1 MATDERFLVTGA
13 LGCIGAWTVKRL
25 VDEGVPVWTYD
36 LPSGEPHRMRLI
48 VGDEAMEG
56 VRQVAGDIT
65 DEAAF
70 ERAVA
75 DNGITH
81 IVHLAAL
88 QVPFVRARPIVGAR
102 VNVVGTAIVF
112 ETVKRHADQVRGLT
126 YASSIGVYGPSGL
139 YPPGPLAH
147 DAPLKPPT
155 LYGVTKQANEGWA
168 AIYWQDD
175 GVRSV
180 GLRPSFVYGP
190 GRDQGVSSTPTKAMA
205 AAAAGR
211 DYRISFG
218 GSAVYQHA
226 DDAAA
231 VFIRAARSGIEGAPV
246 YNMGGT
252 FASVA
257 EVVAAIEAAAPEMAG
272 RVTFEPAPLG
282 VGPEDVDGRPLEEAL
297 GAIDWVPL
305 TEGVR
310 RTIEHFR
317 AAIRD
322 GTLDVDRAVA

>member
-36 LPSGEPHRMRLI
+36 LPTGEPHRLRLI
-48 VGDEAMEG
+48 VGDEALER
-56 VRQVAGDIT
+56 VHQVGGDIT
-65 DEAAF
+65 DEDTFA
-70 ERAVA
+70 RVVA

-81 IVHLAAL
+81 VVHLAAL
-88 QVPFVRARPIVGAR
+88 QVPFVKARPVVGAR

-112 ETVKRHADQVRGLT
+112 ETVKKHADQVRGLT
-126 YASSIGVYGPSGL
+126 YASSVGVYGPSDQ

-168 AIYWQDD
+168 KIYWQDD

-218 GSAVYQHA
+218 GAAVYQHA

-231 VFIRAARSGIEGAPV
+231 VFIRAARNPLAGAPV
-246 YNMGGT
+246 FNMGGT
-252 FASVA
+252 KASVA

-272 RVTFEPAPLG
+272 RITHEEAPLP
-282 VGPEDVDGRPLEEAL
+282 VPEDIDGRALDEAL
-297 GAIDWVPL
+297 GPIAWTPFRD
-305 TEGVR
+305 GVR
-310 RTIEHFR
+310 QTIEHFR
-317 AAIRD
+317 AALRD
-322 GTLDVDRAVA
+322 GTLDIDRAVS